1 MVDQLYLW
9 LVHCIVGIFS
19 VDNRLTSALNMS
31 HMWFGF
37 LCLCAVIMLGKM
49 AKFFLKSDQLAFLL
63 PDLDFLTYYVVIHR
77 CIDVPYLLMLW
88 IWLGMSRDK
97 YYHVQTYLVSVKLP
111 KNTYFIQMVYKEDTY
126 HVSNT
131 YAEYGLIKI
140 YKNVLTKCSRN
151 EKS

>member
-1 MVDQLYLW
+1 
-9 LVHCIVGIFS
+9 
-19 VDNRLTSALNMS
+19 
-31 HMWFGF
+31 
-37 LCLCAVIMLGKM
+37 
-49 AKFFLKSDQLAFLL
+49 
-63 PDLDFLTYYVVIHR
+63 
-77 CIDVPYLLMLW
+77 
-88 IWLGMSRDK
+88 MSRDK

-111 KNTYFIQMVYKEDTY
+111 KNTYFMQMVYKEDTY